1 MALENI
7 LHDYTN
13 YTYRITLFFL
23 TSEDYN
29 LLAASPDTF
38 IPKYSLISSAGGYA
52 RTTGSTTTVP
62 AGGQSGTVYETTRHP
77 DFRTDFYIDN
87 LQLQTIV
94 GLNSKTKAT
103 NAVDI
108 SFTITEPYGLSLLDR
123 LLSACE
129 TSKDNITNYMAQPYL
144 LQLDI
149 LANPTDEKLINLRQ
163 TNNVIISK
171 KFPIKLLELKI
182 KPSASGTVYS
192 CRAMPFNHIAFNTT
206 VASVPITLNV
216 EASTVGEFF
225 GGSDDVARIFIGQL
239 KSDEERIEKDLEE
252 WKNEVVAVGGV
263 PPSAQQ
269 ISERR
274 KQLRDGIAVV
284 TRSFTAAY
292 NSYNEKVAKD
302 QKLSQL
308 PPTKIAFNIPD
319 SEIAGSE
326 IIEIERQSKDT
337 RMGDPKKG
345 VQVAG
350 TDPDFK
356 KKQTFTINHGTSIID
371 VVDMVM
377 GKSKYIKDNLVKN
390 QAESNNV
397 TQRDS
402 QEENSK
408 KIKWYKIIPTV
419 ALTDFDKKLNTY
431 SKTVLYSILPYETIN
446 VNHPNASVTTA
457 QNIEELVVRTYDYLY
472 TGKNKDILKLD
483 IDFDT
488 TFYTQISSYR
498 NQLSRN
504 GNDFSSDENDA
515 AQAETEFTVN
525 QTGAFNTMPPRELAV
540 GGSNRSAVGV
550 ASSTS
555 PDENVIADIKKSLY
569 TSQRGDNLNI
579 KLQII
584 GDPAFI
590 KQDDIFFN
598 PGSVEDYDNY
608 SQLTNQGSQKIP
620 VNNSGQILFD
630 AQQVY
635 VKLIVK
641 NFVDI
646 NDSLALVNKQDIL
659 SNGRTT
665 DGTFSGV
672 YRVLSVQSEF
682 SKGQFTQTL
691 DMIRIPEPLAKI
703 KSPAVTS
710 VTNKSIPNQASKAPP
725 LGVLNQGIITV

>member
-7 LHDYTN
+7 LHDYTS

-29 LLAASPDTF
+29 SLAASPETF

-52 RTTGSTTTVP
+52 RTTGSATTVTV
-62 AGGQSGTVYETTRHP
+62 GGQSGTAYETTRHP

-94 GLNSKTKAT
+94 GLNAKTKAT

-129 TSKDNITNYMAQPYL
+129 TSKDNITNYMSQPYL

-149 LANPTDEKLINLRQ
+149 LSSPTDEKLISLGQ
-163 TNNVIISK
+163 SNNIIASK

-182 KPSASGTVYS
+182 KPSASGTIYT

-206 VASVPITLNV
+206 IASVPITLNV

-225 GGSDDVARIFIGQL
+225 GGSEDVARIFTNQL

-252 WKNEVVAVGGV
+252 WKNEVTAVGGV
-263 PPSAQQ
+263 PPSQQQ
-269 ISERR
+269 IAERR
-274 KQLRDGIAVV
+274 KQLRDGVATV

-292 NSYNEKVAKD
+292 NIYNDKIAKE
-302 QKLSQL
+302 QKLSLL

-319 SEIAGSE
+319 AEIAASE
-326 IIEIERQSKDT
+326 IIDEERQSKDT

-345 VQVAG
+345 IQTAG
-350 TDPDFK
+350 VDPDFK

-371 VVDMVM
+371 VVDMIM
-377 GKSKYIKDNLVKN
+377 GKSKYIKSNLIKN
-390 QAESNNV
+390 QTESE
-397 TQRDS
+397 TTQQRDS

-419 ALTDFDKKLNTY
+419 ALNDFDKKLNTY
-431 SKTVLYSILPYETIN
+431 SKTILYSILPYETIN

-457 QNIEELVVRTYDYLY
+457 QNLEDLTVRTYEYLY
-472 TGKNKDILKLD
+472 TGKNKDILRLD

-504 GNDFSSDENDA
+504 GTDLASDENDA
-515 AQAETEFTVN
+515 AKTETEYRVN
-525 QTGAFNTMPPRELAV
+525 QTGAFNTMPPRELAI

-550 ASSTS
+550 ASSSS

-590 KQDDIFFN
+590 KQDDIFVN
-598 PGSVEDYDNY
+598 PGSVDSYNNY
-608 SQLTNQGSQKIP
+608 NQLTNQGSQKIP
-620 VNNSGQILFD
+620 VNGSGQILFD

-635 VKLIVK
+635 VKLILK
-641 NFVDI
+641 NYVDI
-646 NDSLALVNKQDIL
+646 DDSLGLVNKQDTL
-659 SNGRTT
+659 SNGRNT

-672 YRVLSVQSEF
+672 YRILSVQSEF
-682 SKGQFTQTL
+682 NRGQFTQTL
-691 DMIRIPEPLAKI
+691 DMIRIPEPLTTT
-703 KSPAVTS
+703 KSSS
-710 VTNKSIPNQASKAPP
+710 VPGASNRSIPNQSSKAPP
-725 LGVLNQGIITV
+725 LAVINQGTLTI